1 MVKVPARSILPMVA
15 FRDALCITH
24 ISVDGTKSQG
34 REGPARFGD
43 CARRSQEERMR
54 AACRPS
60 TSTATVPFV
69 RFVLF
74 VVKLPSLA
82 AFP

>member
-24 ISVDGTKSQG
+24 ISVDGTLSEG
-34 REGPARFGD
+34 REGPARFANVEPG
-43 CARRSQEERMR
+43 SQEKPIR
-54 AACRPS
+54 ATCRPS